1 MPRCCFCYLSNPA
14 LLKNFILKMID
25 DDRGDK
31 NNSSD
36 VMQSRP
42 NSGLFSKRSLPVTD
56 DDVGLILSSRVKKFS
71 VEIPS
76 AQLVLLT

>member
-1 MPRCCFCYLSNPA
+1 MV
-14 LLKNFILKMID
+14 D

-31 NNSSD
+31 NN
-36 VMQSRP
+36 RP
-42 NSGLFSKRSLPVTD
+42 NSGLFSKRSLP

>member
-1 MPRCCFCYLSNPA
+1 
-14 LLKNFILKMID
+14 MID